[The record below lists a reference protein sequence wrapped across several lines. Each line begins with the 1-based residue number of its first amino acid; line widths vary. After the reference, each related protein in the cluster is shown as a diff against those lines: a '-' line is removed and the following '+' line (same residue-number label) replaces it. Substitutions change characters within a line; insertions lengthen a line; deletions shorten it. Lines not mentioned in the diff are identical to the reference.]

1 MPLAL
6 VRNLCSAFFSKVLY
20 FVSLAAGVPSLIFS
34 NGRDLLIGDIHGN
47 NLRTLV
53 NSQNRGIAVGVDFH
67 YILNMI
73 FWTDTIQ
80 NKVFYKELSHSLFC
94 LSFYFCV
101 SHLCFR
107 M

>member
-1 MPLAL
+1 MTLINDM
-6 VRNLCSAFFSKVLY
+6 V
-20 FVSLAAGVPSLIFS
+20 FVPFAAGVPSLIFS

-53 NSQNRGIAVGVDFH
+53 NSQNRGVAVGVDFH
-67 YILNMI
+67 YNLRRI

-80 NKVFYKELSHSLFC
+80 NKVFSIHFSILSYFSC
-94 LSFYFCV
+94 LSL
-101 SHLCFR
+101 S